1 MMYLPNPMTRH
12 SKTVNEARESKQSR
26 PRKHSWS
33 NKGPSEFVAIA
44 FLFTLALG
52 SLNANLLI
60 ILLKSG
66 KVFTS
71 FTELSFFHPFSHIPV
86 HESTLTVHKV
96 ELMINAREDFSNG
109 GGVADHA
116 ASTHDLCQV
125 ATWNHCGWL
134 VIDTTLEA
142 CGRPIHELNRALCLD
157 CSNGCIDIFRHH
169 IAAIHHATSHVLAM
183 AWIALHEHRCG
194 FKHRHCD

>member
-1 MMYLPNPMTRH
+1 MTRH

-44 FLFTLALG
+44 FLFSLALG

-60 ILLKSG
+60 ILFKSG

-71 FTELSFFHPFSHIPV
+71 FTKFSFFHSFSYIPM
-86 HESTLTVHKV
+86 HESTFAVHKIKLV
-96 ELMINAREDFSNG
+96 IDAREDFSNS

-116 ASTHDLCQV
+116 ACSHDLRQV
-125 ATWNHCGWL
+125 TTWNHSRWL
-134 VIDTTLEA
+134 IIDTALEP
-142 CGRPIHELNRALCLD
+142 CRTPIHE
-157 CSNGCIDIFRHH
+157 
-169 IAAIHHATSHVLAM
+169 
-183 AWIALHEHRCG
+183 
-194 FKHRHCD
+194 